1 MTDAL
6 QEKRKQNKER
16 YDRLKGRGMCVKCGR
31 LKAEEGH
38 SLCLVCRMD
47 LRGRSHHRTEE
58 EKEAKAA
65 YMRDRFAKHKAAGL
79 CVDCDKPAYRNH
91 VRCYEHYI
99 YQRMRNTARR
109 NKQKLGYTEIGLCRI
124 CGKEPAPGKK
134 LCPEHSR
141 QYAERITK
149 MNKERAS
156 GVRRD

>member
-1 MTDAL
+1 MSNLEA
-6 QEKRKQNKER
+6 KRAYNKR
-16 YDRLKGRGMCVKCGR
+16 IYTSLKERGMCVKCQKV
-31 LKAEEGH
+31 KADPGH
-38 SLCLVCRMD
+38 ATCLVCRMD
-47 LRGRSHHRTEE
+47 LRGRSHHRTEA

-65 YMRDRFAKHKAAGL
+65 YMRERFAQHKAAGL
-79 CVDCDKPAYRNH
+79 CVDCDKPVYRDH

-99 YQRMRNTARR
+99 YQRMKNTARR
-109 NKQKLGYTEIGLCRI
+109 NKQKLGYAEIGLCRI